1 MTAPEDEQSQPMGP
15 ETPATTG
22 LSENKASSVSPGEML
37 REARLAHDYS
47 VEDLCAQTKL
57 GAKSINALEDNDFQ
71 ALSQPVFARGY
82 YRQCAKVLDI
92 DPDRVSKAYSDWAGE
107 PEKTAPGSVTNINII
122 TSDVTP
128 GGSRF
133 GWLLLVLVIIVAAVA
148 ILLLV
153 SPGSETADDNDQPV
167 ATASTAAPTT
177 DQSAASQS
185 DTVGQTPPVTGES
198 ASNTAGAAGS
208 GDDGPVAR
216 TGETTSGRNVNQSLG
231 IQPPNQAGENGQG
244 DTPGNDGT
252 PDVPANR
259 LELSFDKR
267 SWVRVTDADGN
278 RLASGI
284 IEAGQTE
291 TYEGKA
297 PYQIRLGF
305 APGVNVSIGGTPVDV
320 AALTNGSSVA
330 NIEVAARDDG
340 GDTDAP
346 PRPIALGLLTR

>member
-92 DPDRVSKAYSDWAGE
+92 DPDRISKAYSAWAGE
-107 PEKTAPGSVTNINII
+107 PEKTAPGSVSNVNII

-133 GWLLLVLVIIVAAVA
+133 GWLLLVLVIVVAAVA
-148 ILLLV
+148 IMLLV

-167 ATASTAAPTT
+167 ATATTAAPTA
-177 DQSAASQS
+177 DESADRSS
-185 DTVGQTPPVTGES
+185 DTAGQTPPVTGES
-198 ASNTAGAAGS
+198 ASNTAGAAGP
-208 GDDGPVAR
+208 GDEAPVAR

-231 IQPPNQAGENGQG
+231 IQPPNQAGANGQG
-244 DTPGNDGT
+244 DRPGNDDT

-267 SWVRVTDADGN
+267 SWVRVTDANGN

-291 TYEGKA
+291 TYDGEA

-340 GDTDAP
+340 SDTGAP
-346 PRPIALGLLTR
+346 QDQ

>member
-92 DPDRVSKAYSDWAGE
+92 DPDRISQAYSALAGE
-107 PEKTAPGSVTNINII
+107 PEKTAPGSVSNVNII

-133 GWLLLVLVIIVAAVA
+133 GWLWLLLIIVVAAVTV
-148 ILLLV
+148 LLLV
-153 SPGSETADDNDQPV
+153 SSGSDSANDDEDPPV
-167 ATASTAAPTT
+167 ATASTAAPAPGESGESPTG
-177 DQSAASQS
+177 AVA
-185 DTVGQTPPVTGES
+185 QTPPVTGES
-198 ASNTAGAAGS
+198 ASNTAGAAGQ
-208 GDDGPVAR
+208 GTERPVAR
-216 TGETTSGRNVNQSLG
+216 TGETSSGRNVNQSLG
-231 IQPPNQAGENGQG
+231 IQAPNQAGENGQG
-244 DTPGNDGT
+244 QTSGGNDTPS
-252 PDVPANR
+252 VPANR

-284 IEAGQTE
+284 IEAGQTR
-291 TYEGKA
+291 TYEGTA

-320 AALTNGSSVA
+320 AARTNGSSVA
-330 NIEVAARDDG
+330 NITVAAQDDG
-340 GDTDAP
+340 GPADQ
-346 PRPIALGLLTR
+346 